1 MIRLAPPPTLSAV
14 ACWGNRRVSHPL
26 WERSSARKCVW
37 EDQRGHIWRHAK
49 PPVYHQLFFYFRGW
63 SFKEHVL
70 LHPPQYKAWGGYTLN
85 ISTMSQSES
94 QKLQLQSLPIGYALL
109 THFTPIVFSCG
120 SLWNLLDTRV
130 FQSARLKP
138 VPDASNALS
147 IQVPHFSNT
156 TTAVKHAYWQ
166 CTQPPHNRLAYT
178 G

>member
-1 MIRLAPPPTLSAV
+1 MCLRRPKRTHMASRKTSCIPSALFLFQGLV
-14 ACWGNRRVSHPL
+14 LQGACPASSTTIQSLGWVHSEYINHVSK
-26 WERSSARKCVW
+26 W
-37 EDQRGHIWRHAK
+37 K
-49 PPVYHQLFFYFRGW
+49 P
-63 SFKEHVL
+63 
-70 LHPPQYKAWGGYTLN
+70 
-85 ISTMSQSES
+85 
-94 QKLQLQSLPIGYALL
+94 KLQLQSLPIGYALL